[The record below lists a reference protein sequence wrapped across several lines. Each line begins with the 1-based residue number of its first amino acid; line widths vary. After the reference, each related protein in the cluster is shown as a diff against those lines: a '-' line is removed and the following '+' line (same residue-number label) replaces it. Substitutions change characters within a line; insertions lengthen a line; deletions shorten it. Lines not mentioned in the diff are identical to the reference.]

1 MKYFLVV
8 FLCFIGMSASAQWWR
23 IGPLKHK
30 RYPQIAHV
38 KNYSFNKNYVLGSA
52 LVAAKPIKTHE
63 LRSYYDLK
71 QAETRFMK
79 TAQHN
84 MRFREYNI
92 ASYNFSDLAKV
103 YMELNRLSEAK
114 WFLLQSNLIARRQN
128 DDRHT
133 FLNLLSLAAVKIDM
147 GDVSLAREDLIE
159 ARGIANSRGWR
170 NESVEVD
177 KKILSIKDVH
187 NSAPKYELKYA
198 EVPETE
204 NKSK

>member
-1 MKYFLVV
+1 MKYFLFV
-8 FLCFIGMSASAQWWR
+8 FLCFTGLSASAQWWR

-30 RYPQIAHV
+30 RYPQLAHV
-38 KNYSFNKNYVLGSA
+38 KNYSFNKNYILGSA
-52 LVAAKPIKTHE
+52 QVAARPVKAFK
-63 LRSYYDLK
+63 LRSYYDLT
-71 QAETRFMK
+71 QAEMRFMK

-92 ASYNFSDLAKV
+92 ASYNFSDLARV

-147 GDVSLAREDLIE
+147 GEVSLAREDLIE
-159 ARGIANSRGWR
+159 ARGIANARGWR
-170 NESVEVD
+170 SESVEVD
-177 KKILSIKDVH
+177 KKILSIKDVS
-187 NSAPKYELKYA
+187 NSAPKAELKYA
-198 EVPETE
+198 ELPEPE

>member
-1 MKYFLVV
+1 MKYLLFF
-8 FLCFIGMSASAQWWR
+8 FLCFTGLSASAQWWR

-30 RYPQIAHV
+30 RYPQIASV
-38 KNYSFNKNYVLGSA
+38 KSYTFNKNYLLGSPK
-52 LVAAKPIKTHE
+52 VAAIPIKGYK
-63 LRSYYDLK
+63 LRSYYDLT
-71 QAETRFMK
+71 QAEMHFMK

-92 ASYNFSDLAKV
+92 ASYNFSDLARV

-133 FLNLLSLAAVKIDM
+133 FLNLLSLASVKIDM

-159 ARGIANSRGWR
+159 ARSIADARGWR
-170 NESVEVD
+170 SELVEVD
-177 KKILSIKDVH
+177 RKIQSIKGVS
-187 NSAPKYELKYA
+187 NSAPKSELKYA
-198 EVPETE
+198 EATTTE
-204 NKSK
+204 SKSK